1 MFRGRWA
8 YKRQFTIYGHS
19 ESTTIACPSTLFLPR
34 LSPHDMDIPG
44 NLTHFHIK
52 EFALSHTQKVRVFG
66 TQKWRHGGHIRDLKQ
81 REPWRPERQKQQP
94 EVDVII
100 FSTSLLWLEKF
111 VQRGIKI
118 SWRPG
123 RQRSRCLSSL
133 LVYQD
138 NLMAAMVVYQKILRL
153 DAVKRYKANEYLL
166 LSCPGLSS
174 PFRYF

>member
-1 MFRGRWA
+1 MGARGEGRDLYISAGFIIEFNYLFRGRWA

-81 REPWRPERQKQQP
+81 REP
-94 EVDVII
+94 
-100 FSTSLLWLEKF
+100 
-111 VQRGIKI
+111 
-118 SWRPG
+118 
-123 RQRSRCLSSL
+123 
-133 LVYQD
+133 
-138 NLMAAMVVYQKILRL
+138 
-153 DAVKRYKANEYLL
+153 
-166 LSCPGLSS
+166 
-174 PFRYF
+174 